1 MKKSTTFMKRFAEL
15 AKGETPEA
23 LAEKVFRQ
31 VQSSLNTQIAIM
43 TGDLVT
49 KEDAVKDAQEA
60 FEKTRLNYGR
70 ELKPTDRQ
78 NYVIN
83 LVNAKNALQKAADDL
98 DTHVDTLKFLKNELA
113 SLEAEI

>member
-1 MKKSTTFMKRFAEL
+1 MKKSTTFVKRFAEL

-31 VQSSLNTQIAIM
+31 VQSALNTQIAIM
-43 TGDLVT
+43 TGDLVA
-49 KEDAVKDAQEA
+49 KEDAVADAQEA
-60 FEKTRLNYGR
+60 FEKAKLNFGR
-70 ELKPTDRQ
+70 ELKSTDRQ
-78 NYVIN
+78 SYVTN

>member
-1 MKKSTTFMKRFAEL
+1 MKKETTFVKRFANL
-15 AKGETPEA
+15 AKGETPEV

-31 VQSSLNTQIAIM
+31 VQSALNTQIAIM

-70 ELKPTDRQ
+70 ELKPGDRQ
-78 NYVIN
+78 NYVTS
-83 LVNAKNALQKAADDL
+83 LVNAKNALQKAADEL
-98 DTHVDTLKFLKNELA
+98 DSHVETLKFLRNELA